1 MMDDS
6 ESELEADPD
15 DVADD
20 VWGGLFS
27 SATNI
32 ETDFGLPLPL
42 LVGDWVLAAVPT
54 GTERRGE
61 RRSSPSD
68 GERFSDNVGGMGD
81 PLTLAL
87 RTCDD
92 LDLER
97 KPAWNLLGLPAV
109 RLVMEG
115 SVKDGL
121 ESGGES
127 V

>member
-1 MMDDS
+1 VDDS

-15 DVADD
+15 GVADD

-32 ETDFGLPLPL
+32 EIDFGLPLPL

-61 RRSSPSD
+61 RRSSLSD
-68 GERFSDNVGGMGD
+68 DERLSDSVGGMGD
-81 PLTLAL
+81 PLALAPGA
-87 RTCDD
+87 CDD

-97 KPAWNLLGLPAV
+97 KPAWNLLGLPAE
-109 RLVMEG
+109 RLLMEG
-115 SVKDGL
+115 SVTDGL
-121 ESGGES
+121 ESDGES
-127 V
+127 A